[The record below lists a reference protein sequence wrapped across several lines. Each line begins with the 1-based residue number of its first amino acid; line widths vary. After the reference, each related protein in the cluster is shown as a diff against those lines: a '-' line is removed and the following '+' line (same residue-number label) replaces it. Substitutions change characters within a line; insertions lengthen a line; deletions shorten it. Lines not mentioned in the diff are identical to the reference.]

1 MALRWCK
8 MPPMPR
14 SAPRQAIRRAPSLDW
29 EQVRLFLAVVRERS
43 LAGAAAR
50 LELDVS
56 TVSRRLDRLE
66 ESIGAPLFDRTR
78 DGTEPTA
85 LAEQV
90 VEHAEAMELSASRF
104 GSAGTLVETEV
115 EGTVRL
121 TVLPGIADLFVA
133 PLLAELHARHPRLVV
148 ELDVSISYADLT
160 RREADVAVRASRAT
174 SGELVSVQLLTAA
187 ARPMTSP
194 AYARE
199 LGKLKRLEDARWIA
213 WAADLAH
220 LPDAAWLRAHGPGVA
235 PVLRT
240 SHFASQLAAARAG
253 LGVVIASAPFTK
265 AGLVAVEYAKSLD
278 AAWAAL
284 PVGALWLVG
293 HRALRNV
300 PRVAAVWDFV
310 RETIGSAAYPTRPT

>member
-1 MALRWCK
+1 
-8 MPPMPR
+8 MPGPAR
-14 SAPRQAIRRAPSLDW
+14 REAIRRAPSLDW

-78 DGTEPTA
+78 EGTEPTA
-85 LAEQV
+85 LAEQI
-90 VEHAEAMELSASRF
+90 VEHAEAMELAASRF
-104 GSAGTLVETEV
+104 GSAGALVETEV

-133 PLLAELHARHPRLVV
+133 PLLAELHARHPRLVI

-187 ARPMTSP
+187 ALPMTTP

-213 WAADLAH
+213 WGADLGH
-220 LPDAAWLRAHGPGVA
+220 LPDAVWLRTHGPAVA

-240 SHFASQLAAARAG
+240 SHFASQLAAARHG

-265 AGLVAVEYAKSLD
+265 AGLVAVEHAKSLD

-310 RETIGSAAYPTRPT
+310 RETIGSVAHPTRPT